1 MSEYLKAVDPYH
13 HLVTTSISHRQ
24 VTGLY
29 RIPTIDFNQIH
40 IYGHD
45 GQSRTATFPEV
56 LRDNSRR
63 YGKPFVIGEFGF
75 EWDWRRN
82 FNDFAPEMDSD
93 FKRGLWLG
101 LFSPTPILPMSWWW
115 EYFDWRDTTP
125 YIGRVRSILN
135 QMLAS
140 GGGSFADV
148 DCKWEGP
155 IGQALAVRCGE
166 TFFVL
171 LTNNGSAA
179 ATGNLSLPLSVSK
192 KYQVCAFDP
201 ENNTTKTLVTLV
213 PDTTSVSGVIIPP
226 MSELVLIISPR

>member
-1 MSEYLKAVDPYH
+1 MS
-13 HLVTTSISHRQ
+13 
-24 VTGLY
+24 G
-29 RIPTIDFNQIH
+29 
-40 IYGHD
+40 
-45 GQSRTATFPEV
+45 
-56 LRDNSRR
+56 
-63 YGKPFVIGEFGF
+63 
-75 EWDWRRN
+75 
-82 FNDFAPEMDSD
+82 
-93 FKRGLWLG
+93 
-101 LFSPTPILPMSWWW
+101 PI
-115 EYFDWRDTTP
+115 
-125 YIGRVRSILN
+125 ILN

-201 ENNTTKTLVTLV
+201 ENNTTKTLVTWS
-213 PDTTSVSGVIIPP
+213 DTTSVSGVIIPP
-226 MSELVLIISPR
+226 MSELVLIIHPGSVIFIGRLRKKYAIWGIIRKTLLCYGHTTLKHIQPT